1 MENQYLQTKFMDYN
15 STFKSIKKHIN
26 VKLES
31 QSTIF
36 PTKLDYPIIFYLIDN
51 IKVDIFLKI
60 LKTKED
66 IDLYKLFFS
75 NYKSFT
81 KNEFC
86 KFMDIYGYEL
96 INYFN
101 YDNKTMNIINDLSG
115 YTADERQLYTKFI
128 SCELQIEFE
137 SKRYIKKKFIV
148 SYNDIRFTLI
158 IYYKSKPSESKLKH
172 LCSLVVF
179 MKMHSGKDI
188 NVNVTLFFIDIA
200 KKISNGKKKILGPN
214 NVNSGYSEIMSNNSS
229 NVCVFRIE
237 EMEKVL
243 VHEMVHALKLDKGH
257 ISVPDTFF
265 NIFNISPKTEILL
278 NEAYTEI
285 LALILLLVLKSKKY
299 NELLK
304 NIEKEQKHTAK
315 QVAKILK
322 YYNFNS
328 IEEFIRPYDN
338 LDRYKQNTSIF
349 SYYFVKGG
357 LLDSFPTNIELF
369 SVDNKGSINAEL
381 MIDVSL
387 REDYLELIDE
397 QMKKKDS
404 SKSMKMT
411 VIG

>member
-1 MENQYLQTKFMDYN
+1 MENQYLQTKFIDYN
-15 STFKSIKKHIN
+15 KTFKSIKKNIN
-26 VKLES
+26 VKLDS
-31 QSTIF
+31 HSTIF
-36 PTKLDYPIIFYLIDN
+36 PTKLDYPIIFYLINN
-51 IKVDIFLKI
+51 IKQERFLKK
-60 LKTKED
+60 LKNKEE

-81 KNEFC
+81 KTEFC

-96 INYFN
+96 IKYIN
-101 YDNKTMNIINDLSG
+101 YDNKIMDKINDLSG

-148 SYNDIRFTLI
+148 SYNDIKFTLI
-158 IYYKSKPSESKLKH
+158 IYYKSKPSEVKLKQ

-179 MKMHSGKDI
+179 MKMHSSKDI
-188 NVNVTLFFIDIA
+188 NVDVTLFFIDIA
-200 KKISNGKKKILGPN
+200 KRISNGKNKILGPN
-214 NVNSGYSEIMSNNSS
+214 NVNSGYSQFMSNNGS
-229 NVCVFRIE
+229 VCVFRIE

-285 LALILLLVLKSKKY
+285 LALILLLVLKSKNYK
-299 NELLK
+299 ELLK

-357 LLDSFPTNIELF
+357 LLNSLPTNIELL

-381 MIDVSL
+381 IIDVSL

-397 QMKKKDS
+397 QMKKKDN

>member
-36 PTKLDYPIIFYLIDN
+36 PTKLDYPIIFYLIEN
-51 IKVDIFLKI
+51 IKLERFLKI

-81 KNEFC
+81 KTEFC

-96 INYFN
+96 INYIN

-158 IYYKSKPSESKLKH
+158 IYYKSKPSESKLKQ

-179 MKMHSGKDI
+179 MKIHYGKDI
-188 NVNVTLFFIDIA
+188 NVDVTLFFIDIA
-200 KKISNGKKKILGPN
+200 KRISNGKKKILGPN

-322 YYNFNS
+322 YYNFNT

-357 LLDSFPTNIELF
+357 LLNSFTTNIELF
-369 SVDNKGSINAEL
+369 GVDNKGSINAEL
-381 MIDVSL
+381 MIDFSL